1 MYILLRPNEHK
12 SGKGMPDLTII
23 VIIVSKMVKKIFFF
37 FENMKERC
45 DIL

>member
-23 VIIVSKMVKKIFFF
+23 VIIVSKMVKKT
-37 FENMKERC
+37 FENMKERR

>member
-23 VIIVSKMVKKIFFF
+23 VIIVSKMVKKNFFF
-37 FENMKERC
+37 LK
-45 DIL
+45 I

>member
-23 VIIVSKMVKKIFFF
+23 VLLCQNGKENFFF
-37 FENMKERC
+37 LK
-45 DIL
+45 I

>member
-23 VIIVSKMVKKIFFF
+23 VIIVSKMVKKTFF
-37 FENMKERC
+37 FENMKERR

>member
-37 FENMKERC
+37 ENMKERC